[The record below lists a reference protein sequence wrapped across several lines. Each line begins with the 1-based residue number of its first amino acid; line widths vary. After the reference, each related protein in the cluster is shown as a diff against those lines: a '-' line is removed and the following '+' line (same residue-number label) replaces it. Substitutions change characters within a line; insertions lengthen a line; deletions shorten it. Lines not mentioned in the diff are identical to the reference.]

1 MTDLPSGKAVV
12 AGVAGWPVGHSRS
25 PRLHGHWLR
34 RYGIDGLYAPFP
46 VPPEKFADAVR
57 GLAAAGLA
65 GLNVTVPHKAAACA
79 LCDRLD
85 ETARRLGA
93 ANTLIFGPDGEIEGR
108 NTDAYGFAEAPKAG
122 APAASAGPA
131 VVLGAGGAARAVVL
145 ALQSLGYGPVRIAN
159 RTAARAEAAA
169 AALGPGVET
178 VPWQDRA
185 GALAGAALLVNAT
198 SLGMAGLG
206 MAGLGM
212 ADQPVLDLPL
222 DELPAGAVVTDI
234 VYAPLETPLL
244 AAARRRGCRTVDGL
258 GMLLHQGRPGFHA
271 WFGVDPAVDEELR
284 RAVAADLLTAG

>member
-1 MTDLPSGKAVV
+1 MTGLPSGAAVV

-46 VPPEKFADAVR
+46 VPPEAFATAVR

-85 ETARRLGA
+85 ETAKRLGA
-93 ANTLIFGPDGEIEGR
+93 ANTLIFGPDGDIEGR
-108 NTDAYGFAEAPKAG
+108 NTDAYGFAEALKAG
-122 APAASAGPA
+122 APGTGPGGGSA

-145 ALQSLGYGPVRIAN
+145 ALRTLGYGPVRIAN
-159 RTAARAEAAA
+159 RTAAHAEAAA

-178 VPWQDRA
+178 VPWRERA
-185 GALAGAALLVNAT
+185 AALAGAALLVNAT
-198 SLGMAGLG
+198 SLGMAG
-206 MAGLGM
+206 
-212 ADQPVLDLPL
+212 QPALDLPL
-222 DELPAGAVVTDI
+222 DDLPPEATVSDI

-258 GMLLHQGRPGFHA
+258 GMLLHQGRPGFRA
-271 WFGVDPAVDEELR
+271 WFGVDPAVDDDLR
-284 RAVAADLLTAG
+284 RAVAGDLLAAG